1 MKRAIII
8 LSLLLCTA
16 PAQAVEY
23 TYETVQPGDVYY
35 NNYDVPVQIRV
46 KKIDDKTKYEKARDT
61 MYQTTNAAND
71 VVNNVR
77 AFTSLFGLY

>member
-8 LSLLLCTA
+8 LSLLLCA
-16 PAQAVEY
+16 IQAQAVEY
-23 TYETVQPGDVYY
+23 TYETVQPRDVYY

-61 MYQTTNAAND
+61 MYQTTNAVND

-77 AFTSLFGLY
+77 VFTSLFGLY

>member
-8 LSLLLCTA
+8 LSLLFCATQV
-16 PAQAVEY
+16 QAVEY

-46 KKIDDKTKYEKARDT
+46 KKIDDKTKYEKTRDT

-71 VVNNVR
+71 VINNVR
-77 AFTSLFGLY
+77 VFTSLFGLY